1 MFFAVFF
8 LMMMSQKRVL
18 KMLPCR
24 PYTHCSTLFDCLST
38 QIAVTHCR
46 HGGCRL
52 ETSQAMRPACFTA
65 KDPNSFFSVR
75 LTANP
80 TATPSILKPLST
92 WTHFDILLAQTP
104 SLLLK
109 VALRHSRSAFWQQR
123 RSRDTCASASV
134 IADCHSCHQ
143 LSSGGELGTRSAAGS
158 PPQRQF

>member
-1 MFFAVFF
+1 
-8 LMMMSQKRVL
+8 MMMSQKRAL
-18 KMLPCR
+18 KMLPCK
-24 PYTHCSTLFDCLST
+24 PYTHCSTLLDCLST

-52 ETSQAMRPACFTA
+52 ETSQAMRLACFTA
-65 KDPNSFFSVR
+65 KDPNQVFFFSVR

-80 TATPSILKPLST
+80 TATPSWLKPLST
-92 WTHFDILLAQTP
+92 WTRFDILLAQTP

-109 VALRHSRSAFWQQR
+109 VALRHSRFAFWQQR
-123 RSRDTCASASV
+123 RSCDTCASASV

-143 LSSGGELGTRSAAGS
+143 LSPGGELGTRSAAGS